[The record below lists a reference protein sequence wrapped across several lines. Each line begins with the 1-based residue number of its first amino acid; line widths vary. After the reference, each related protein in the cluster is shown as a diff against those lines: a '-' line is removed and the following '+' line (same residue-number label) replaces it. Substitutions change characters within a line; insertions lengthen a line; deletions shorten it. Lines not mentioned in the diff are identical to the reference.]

1 MKSLL
6 ETIVDITQGNQAD
19 QIIVCTV
26 DDRAHT
32 ENIGK
37 FRLQLG
43 NSSTKIAFEL
53 RRYMA
58 STVDKVVDD
67 NRNLNTKRIYLK
79 AEKRARA

>member
-1 MKSLL
+1 MNLL
-6 ETIVDITQGNQAD
+6 ETIVDITQQNQAD

-26 DDRAHT
+26 DDRKHT
-32 ENIGK
+32 QSVGT

-43 NSSTKIAFEL
+43 NSSKIIAFEL

-79 AEKRARA
+79 DERGVRA

>member
-1 MKSLL
+1 MNLI
-6 ETIVDITQGNQAD
+6 ETIVDITQQNKAD

-26 DDRAHT
+26 DHKAHT

-37 FRLQLG
+37 YSLP
-43 NSSTKIAFEL
+43 IAIVGRGINL
-53 RRYMA
+53 DRYMA